1 MKIRFCKQKKASGLF
16 WVFVSF
22 GRKDR
27 GVYLTCTSLAL
38 NSEMSL
44 PSLVFEPYVTHPPK
58 DHDGV
63 AFHLSTSKDT

>member
-1 MKIRFCKQKKASGLF
+1 MASGLF

-27 GVYLTCTSLAL
+27 RVQLTCTSSAL

-44 PSLVFEPYVTHPPK
+44 TPLVSEHCVTHPPK